1 MSPRLSGH
9 FSIFGLVFF
18 VLKSL
23 LGIATQWSRD
33 KFAILTLKPPSH
45 DKILIQQKW
54 AMVNFPNLPYRPRPM
69 LGNPRQTWILDST
82 SCWFRIHCHMNLG
95 SGLDSLRWIADSKAH
110 DSRFHMQE
118 KITLHAATLT
128 ISFWFSNWICLC
140 NEKIRHWKLCH
151 LLLWWRNR
159 KRRGCP
165 CSIQFCFNSGST
177 CCFLLVNF

>member
-1 MSPRLSGH
+1 MTPRLSGH

-33 KFAILTLKPPSH
+33 KFAILTLKPRSH

-54 AMVNFPNLPYRPRPM
+54 AMVNFPNLPYLPRPM
-69 LGNPRQTWILDST
+69 LSNPRQTWILDSI

-110 DSRFHMQE
+110 DSRFHMQKKLLYMRQLWQYLSDSATGYAHALKRSGTGNCVICYFGE
-118 KITLHAATLT
+118 GTASEGDAHAAFNFASTLEAPVVF
-128 ISFWFSNWICLC
+128 FW
-140 NEKIRHWKLCH
+140 
-151 LLLWWRNR
+151 
-159 KRRGCP
+159 
-165 CSIQFCFNSGST
+165 
-177 CCFLLVNF
+177 